1 MSATRERTGRAGP
14 SAFTLIEMLIVM
26 GIITLLAGL
35 VIGVGVS
42 LRAKA
47 ARDNTYMLVRKVNAA
62 LEQYEDTFT
71 KWPDIIGTD
80 PSAAPPLGTNYVL
93 LANLLLSLDAVE
105 PGEIENGLVVDA
117 WGQPIRVV
125 RDGHHRPGLDIW
137 SIGPDGIGQ
146 YDPVNLVDYGDDV
159 VNWRRR

>member
-47 ARDNTYMLVRKVNAA
+47 ARDNTYMLVRRVNTA
-62 LEQYEDTFT
+62 LEQYKDTFA
-71 KWPDIIGTD
+71 KWPDVIDPAPAGTD
-80 PSAAPPLGTNYVL
+80 YGR
-93 LANLLLSLDAVE
+93 LANLLQSLDAVE

-137 SIGPDGIGQ
+137 SSGPNGVSE
-146 YDPVNLVDYGDDV
+146 YNPNNSRDYGDDV
-159 VNWRRR
+159 VNWARR